1 MRLLG
6 QDAALRQTK
15 QLSTVIAS
23 ESDLGGCFTTCLQLM
38 FNYFLLKEPK
48 LVQFMIATEQH
59 VT

>member
-1 MRLLG
+1 MRLAG
-6 QDAALRQTK
+6 QDAAFKQT
-15 QLSTVIAS
+15 QLLTVIAP